1 MKSALLFPLCAIA
14 AAAQPQPSSPD
25 PLLQALLSEVHQLR
39 VAIERSNTIGPRI
52 QLTVERIKI
61 QQSAV
66 NRIADQLELVRRD
79 LESRQGAVS
88 RTAED
93 IRSGETMLTQAS
105 DPVMQRQ
112 LEAQIR
118 ELKSTLQMH
127 QTQIEALRTHEADLS
142 GRLHS
147 EQSTLD
153 GLNDKL
159 DQMERS
165 LSQ

>member
-1 MKSALLFPLCAIA
+1 
-14 AAAQPQPSSPD
+14 
-25 PLLQALLSEVHQLR
+25 
-39 VAIERSNTIGPRI
+39 
-52 QLTVERIKI
+52 
-61 QQSAV
+61 
-66 NRIADQLELVRRD
+66 LELVRRD

-147 EQSTLD
+147 EQATLD